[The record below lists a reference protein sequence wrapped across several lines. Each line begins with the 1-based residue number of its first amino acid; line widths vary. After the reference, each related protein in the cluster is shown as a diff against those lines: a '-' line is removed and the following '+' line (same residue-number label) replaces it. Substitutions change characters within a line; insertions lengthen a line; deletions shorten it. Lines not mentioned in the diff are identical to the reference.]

1 MYFIIVL
8 YATLLALPSHA
19 KEFNSFYQ
27 AKRYLTKT
35 ITKDQRTLYCGCKII
50 KTGKKL
56 SPDARSCGYVPRRP
70 VTHAGKINSRTTR
83 IEWEHIVSA
92 WEFGHQLQCWQHGG
106 RKNCRKT
113 SSLFR
118 KMEADIR
125 NLAPAI
131 GEINGDRSNY
141 RFGPLPHTPLQHGQ
155 CQVRINF
162 KKRIIH
168 PPKSARK
175 DIAQAYFYMRDTY
188 QLKISAKQTKLF
200 NYWLSL

>member
-1 MYFIIVL
+1 
-8 YATLLALPSHA
+8 
-19 KEFNSFYQ
+19 
-27 AKRYLTKT
+27 
-35 ITKDQRTLYCGCKII
+35 
-50 KTGKKL
+50 
-56 SPDARSCGYVPRRP
+56 
-70 VTHAGKINSRTTR
+70 
-83 IEWEHIVSA
+83 
-92 WEFGHQLQCWQHGG
+92 
-106 RKNCRKT
+106 
-113 SSLFR
+113 
-118 KMEADIR
+118 MEADIR

-141 RFGPLPHTPLQHGQ
+141 RFGLLPHTPLQHGQ

-175 DIAQAYFYMRDTY
+175 DIAQAYFHMRDTY